1 MKILLLT
8 VVSFMS
14 LICSAQQYSYVGG
27 TSNNSWPFNGTAA
40 GSNKVQWIYR
50 STDFPTAPSGIITDV
65 YFKLSG
71 SSIGGTPTY
80 TNLDI
85 KMGATSLIDF
95 PAGVTPFIT
104 GLQQVFFSASYAMT
118 GAVPNGWVK
127 VTLQTP
133 FFYNN
138 TQNFIIE
145 VSQQAFTNGFTT
157 P

>member
-104 GLQQVFFSASYAMT
+104 GLQQVFFSASIYQ
-118 GAVPNGWVK
+118 W
-127 VTLQTP
+127 
-133 FFYNN
+133 FYYTTNY
-138 TQNFIIE
+138 
-145 VSQQAFTNGFTT
+145 QQWQQKNLCTMEFSDRNREYR
-157 P
+157 PC